1 MATTT
6 PDQPAPAPKT
16 NRIGLTVLDYR
27 GGKTTLCAGCGHNA
41 ISERIIDAM
50 YEMGV
55 QPERV
60 VKLSGIGCSSKS
72 PAYFMGRS
80 HSFNAVH
87 GRMPSVATGAVLANR
102 NLIALG
108 VSGDGDT
115 ASIGIGQFVHLMRR
129 NLPMIYI
136 IEDNGVYG
144 LTKGQ
149 FSATAD
155 MGSKLKTGVIND
167 LPPIDTCAMA
177 ITLGATFVGRSFS
190 GDKKQLHAMLKAAIA
205 HKGTVMLDVV
215 SPCVTFNDH
224 EGSTKSYKYMKDH
237 EEPLQEVSFVPAFE
251 DIDVDYDPG
260 TTIEVTMHDGS
271 QPAPAQAGRGLR
283 SHQPDRGHHA
293 SERSP
298 RKGRSP
304 DRRVLR
310 QHQGADF
317 HRSAEHD
324 RRAAGHTAGIGSAS
338 GQGSAGAGDGRAAL
352 RGFCKEAEPLSARV
366 GTIEVNIPAPDQT
379 SAYPIFG
386 TARHADFLAGRDVGR
401 GEEPVH
407 HNLVA
412 GFEKAFDLVNVARI
426 VRHRRDHPL
435 LPHHLPASQDSSR
448 AG

>member
-6 PDQPAPAPKT
+6 TTPTPAPAPKT

-60 VKLSGIGCSSKS
+60 IKPSGIGCSSKT
-72 PAYFMGRS
+72 PAYFMSRA

-87 GRMPSVATGAVLANR
+87 GRMPSVATGAVLANHK
-102 NLIALG
+102 LIALG

-129 NLPMIYI
+129 NLPIIYI

-155 MGSKLKTGVIND
+155 VGSKLKSGVLND
-167 LPPIDTCAMA
+167 LPAIDTCAMA

-205 HKGTVMLDVV
+205 HKGTVMIDVV

-224 EGSTKSYKYMKDH
+224 EGSTKSYKYMKEH
-237 EEPLQEVSFVPAFE
+237 EEPLQTLDFVPVFQE
-251 DIDVDYDPG
+251 INVEYDPG
-260 TTIEVTMHDGS
+260 TTVQVTMHDGS
-271 QPAPAQAGRGLR
+271 RLRLTKIEEEYDATNRIRAISRLHEAHEKGEVLTGVFHVNPEAPSFIDML
-283 SHQPDRGHHA
+283 
-293 SERSP
+293 
-298 RKGRSP
+298 
-304 DRRVLR
+304 
-310 QHQGADF
+310 
-317 HRSAEHD
+317 
-324 RRAAGHTAGIGSAS
+324 
-338 GQGSAGAGDGRAAL
+338 
-352 RGFCKEAEPLSARV
+352 
-366 GTIEVNIPAPDQT
+366 
-379 SAYPIFG
+379 
-386 TARHADFLAGRDVGR
+386 
-401 GEEPVH
+401 
-407 HNLVA
+407 
-412 GFEKAFDLVNVARI
+412 NVT
-426 VRHRRDHPL
+426 DHPL
-435 LPHHLPASQDSSR
+435 ATLPESVIRPGKEALDEVMQSLQ
-448 AG
+448 